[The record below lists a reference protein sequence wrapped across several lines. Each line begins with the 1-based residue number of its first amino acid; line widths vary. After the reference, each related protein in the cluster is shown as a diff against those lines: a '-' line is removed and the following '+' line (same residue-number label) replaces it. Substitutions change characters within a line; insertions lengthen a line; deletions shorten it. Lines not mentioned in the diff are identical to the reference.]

1 MAGDELLRT
10 LEDAFESVQHGAQ
23 TRPVSVTLPTPLAD
37 AFRALADAGVV
48 DSVSEATTRAL
59 LDTLQSQIIGL
70 RLDALY
76 AEEPDARPDEEA
88 IAALAARAGVQLP

>member
-1 MAGDELLRT
+1 MATDELLRT
-10 LEDAFESVQHGAQ
+10 LEAAFDAVQRGAQ
-23 TRPVSVTLPTPLAD
+23 TRPVSVTLPGPLAD

-59 LDTLQSQIIGL
+59 LDALQSQIIGL

-76 AEEPDARPDEEA
+76 AEEPDARPSEEEV
-88 IAALAARAGVQLP
+88 AAMAARAGVQLP